1 MEIAAP
7 EVHMVVALL
16 WIDPSILLGFFF
28 LCLFFEG
35 FVFIMAM

>member
-28 LCLFFEG
+28 YVCFSKALYL
-35 FVFIMAM
+35 